1 MKNQKMKFTA
11 ISKQTKGD
19 GRIPKNPESPKNTKN
34 GEMPKRI
41 N

>member
-19 GRIPKNPESPKNTKN
+19 GRIPKNPEAPKKN
-34 GEMPKRI
+34 GEIPKRI

>member
-1 MKNQKMKFTA
+1 MKKQKVSLTA

-19 GRIPKNPESPKNTKN
+19 GRIPKNPEAPKKN
-34 GEMPKRI
+34 GEMPKHI